1 MGNYAL
7 SKYYQSFSG
16 TDTVAFL
23 MMPGCSPITIG
34 SLTTISYSMYRN
46 KKPVIN
52 IGRTNINGVTRGS
65 RIFAGTMIFTLINQ
79 HWVKELQEEWTDKA
93 GLSYLNDISELKVDE
108 LPLFDI
114 MIVSANEYG
123 SAVAM
128 YIYGIDFTDE
138 AQTISVE
145 DLFTE
150 NTFSFIARDVSVF
163 KNILKGRNITSSPNA
178 SLGDYNTV
186 KIGANTKYFIVDS
199 ALVDLDDLE
208 GLEHQFDQAQWQ
220 IDQEH
225 NKLADYSYLRELSY
239 NPSTNYMMGGDV
251 LLVQGGLKK
260 TNFYNGDMDGIYDD
274 KVEAAVKAFQ
284 SDNNLSPT
292 GIVDRKT
299 YIALLEGP
307 SLRNDDEG
315 KIAVVINKFGA
326 YVYENPS
333 ISSKVNY
340 TLSYSDEVTFFDKPV
355 EFIFNGKSRL
365 FVSTSLGYIL
375 LDDLFS
381 VYSPNNSTF
390 EFPILA
396 GNVINDP
403 AYVMI
408 VQNALAKIYRNFV
421 NFQYGL
427 YDDATI
433 KQVKRFQATYKD
445 KYGII
450 ASTGICD
457 YNTWLGLQDASGSD
471 FNEIKKHGYN
481 VVHNKAVGTYKV
493 KNSTILNDIKIFNS
507 SFTSVNKVM
516 ARVSVV
522 AHYPNGNSIT
532 TTKVV
537 EDINGK
543 KISLYE
549 FRDAFYWNNENG
561 SIPSVVEFFI
571 TPGDNT
577 PFKWVINVENDTYQ

>member
-79 HWVKELQEEWTDKA
+79 HWVRELQEEWTDKA

-163 KNILKGRNITSSPNA
+163 KNILRGKNITSSPNA
-178 SLGDYNTV
+178 GLGDYNTV
-186 KIGANTKYFIVDS
+186 KVGANAKYFVIDS
-199 ALVDLDDLE
+199 SIIDLDDLD

-220 IDQEH
+220 IDMEH
-225 NKLADYSYLRELSY
+225 DKLADYEYLRELSY
-239 NPSTNYMMGGDV
+239 NPSKNYMMGGDV
-251 LLVQGGLKK
+251 LLIQGALKDA
-260 TNFYNGDMDGIYDD
+260 NLYNGDMDGIYDEE
-274 KVEAAVKAFQ
+274 VESAIKLFQ
-284 SDNNLSPT
+284 ADNNLKPT

-299 YIALLEGP
+299 YIALLEGQ
-307 SLRNDDEG
+307 SFRDEDG
-315 KIAVVINKFGA
+315 HKIGIVINKHGTYA
-326 YVYENPS
+326 YSDPT
-333 ISSKVNY
+333 ISSTVTYTFGYNDTVPIDYVTQINVNG
-340 TLSYSDEVTFFDKPV
+340 VV
-355 EFIFNGKSRL
+355 KS
-365 FVSTSLGYIL
+365 FAHTSLGYVL
-375 LDDLFS
+375 LDDIFS
-381 VYSPNNSTF
+381 IYSPNAGPY
-390 EFPILA
+390 EFPLLA
-396 GNVINDP
+396 SNVINDP

-408 VQNALAKIYRNFV
+408 VQNALQKIYPDFI
-421 NFQYGL
+421 NFQYGI
-427 YDDATI
+427 YDAETVKYI
-433 KQVKRFQATYKD
+433 KRFQSAYGD
-445 KYGII
+445 KYGIPV
-450 ASTGICD
+450 SSGTCG
-457 YNTWLGLQDASGSD
+457 YNTWLGLQEVSGSD
-471 FNEIKKHGYN
+471 FNEIKKQGYTA
-481 VVHNKAVGTYKV
+481 VHNKATGDYE
-493 KNSTILNDIKIFNS
+493 IKASEALDAIKEFS
-507 SFTSVNKVM
+507 SFFTATNKVM
-516 ARVSVV
+516 VKATVV

-532 TTKVV
+532 TPKVI
-537 EDINGK
+537 EDVNGK

-549 FRDAFYWNNENG
+549 FRDQFLWNTENHFYPNK
-561 SIPSVVEFFI
+561 VEFFI
-571 TPGDNT
+571 TPANNM
-577 PFKWVINVENDTYQ
+577 PFKWVINIKNDMT